1 MKAITIRGGFVI
13 DPCHEI
19 AQPADVIIAGGQIA
33 GFYPPGEAEAEG
45 EIVEA
50 EGLIVAPGLV
60 DLHVHL
66 REPGQ
71 THKETIASGTQAAV
85 AGGFTTICC
94 MPNTLP
100 PLDRPERI
108 RAVQEIIQKEAFC
121 RVYIIGAVTEDNQP
135 DKLADLRALKRA
147 GCVAVTDD
155 AFPLQEQPQRKTVL
169 EAAAQA
175 GLPFIAH
182 CEDKA
187 LSREAPLNAGEISRQ
202 LGLPGQPDTAE
213 SQALQNWLALHH
225 IGARLHIAHLST
237 AASVEALRQAKP
249 LWQERLTAETAP
261 HYFSLTEEAVLT
273 YGADAKMNPP
283 LRRKTDCERLREALA
298 EGLIDVIATDHAPH
312 APWEK
317 AQDLATAPF
326 GVVGLETAL
335 AASLTELY
343 HAGWLSLPQLLAR
356 MSAMP
361 AHILG
366 LPAGCLRP
374 GRPADLVL
382 FDPNEEWIVQP
393 EQFFS
398 QGRNTPFAGRR
409 FRGRVRG
416 TIVNGAI
423 AYKDGEIWLRKAS
436 RGLS

>member
-19 AQPADVIIAGGQIA
+19 AQPADIVIARGQIV
-33 GFYPPGEAEAEG
+33 GIYPPGEAEAGG

-71 THKETIASGTQAAV
+71 THKETIATGTQAAL

-94 MPNTLP
+94 MPNTQP

-108 RAVQEIIQKEAFC
+108 QAVQEIIQREAFC
-121 RVYIIGAVTEDNQP
+121 RVYVIGAVAEDNQL
-135 DKLADLRALKRA
+135 DKFTDFGALKKA

-155 AFPLQEQPQRKTVL
+155 AFPLQTKQQRKRAL

-175 GLPFIAH
+175 GMPFIAH

-187 LSREAPLNAGEISRQ
+187 LSCGAPLNAGDISRQ

-213 SQALQNWLALHH
+213 SQALQDWLALHH
-225 IGARLHIAHLST
+225 IGAQLHIAHLST
-237 AASVEALRQAKP
+237 AAGVEALRQAKP
-249 LWQERLTAETAP
+249 HWQERLTAETAP
-261 HYFSLTEEAVLT
+261 HYFSLTEEAVLA

-283 LRRKTDCERLREALA
+283 LRRKADRQRIRDALVQ
-298 EGLIDVIATDHAPH
+298 GIIDVIATDHAPH

-335 AASLTELY
+335 AVALTELY
-343 HAGWLSLPQLLAR
+343 HTGQLSLPQLLAR
-356 MSAMP
+356 MSSIP
-361 AHILG
+361 ARILG
-366 LPAGCLRP
+366 LPAGCLQP
-374 GRPADLVL
+374 GSPADIVL
-382 FDPNEEWIVQP
+382 FDPEAEWIVQP
-393 EQFFS
+393 EQFLS
-398 QGRNTPFAGRR
+398 RGRNTPFAGRR
-409 FRGRVRG
+409 LKGRAWG
-416 TIVNGAI
+416 TIVNGAM
-423 AYKDGEIWLRKAS
+423 AYKDGEILPRKTS